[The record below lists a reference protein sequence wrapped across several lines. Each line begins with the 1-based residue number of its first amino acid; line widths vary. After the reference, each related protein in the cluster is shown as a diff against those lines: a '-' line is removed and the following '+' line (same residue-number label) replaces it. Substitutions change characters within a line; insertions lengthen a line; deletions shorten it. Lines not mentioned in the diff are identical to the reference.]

1 MAYVNSRSL
10 SLSFSDRV
18 SSMVKMISE
27 ALARRQLYTQT
38 LAELSSLTDRDLT
51 DLGLSRSS
59 IADEARKAAYP
70 N

>member
-27 ALARRQLYTQT
+27 ALARRQLYSRT